1 MDALG
6 ESTFN
11 RFKLSKWPAFVN
23 ILITKSEDSAVTNG
37 ELF

>member
-11 RFKLSKWPAFVN
+11 EFKLSKWSAFVN
-23 ILITKSEDSAVTNG
+23 ILITKTPAIYPAI
-37 ELF
+37 